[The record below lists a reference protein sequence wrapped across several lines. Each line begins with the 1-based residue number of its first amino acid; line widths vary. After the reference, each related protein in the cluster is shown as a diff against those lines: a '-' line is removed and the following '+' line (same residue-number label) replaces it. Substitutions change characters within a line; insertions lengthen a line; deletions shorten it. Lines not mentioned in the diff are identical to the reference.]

1 MKAALASTA
10 RIVAGSAQREGVAE
24 LEDWFPGRWSPRR
37 AIQDDLRV
45 VAQAVA
51 NATKAAGWWTAGQ
64 TVDAGLVVGVDLH
77 GWGHMSRWIA
87 SLADHSEG
95 KTLRPSVFLHA
106 LPSTPAS
113 TLGLLFGLERYQA
126 TLDMGPL
133 SGFAAL
139 AHALD
144 QLALGRLERVVVAS
158 LSAVEPAVAARL
170 PGPLTGE
177 SEPFRLGVALCLER
191 GQGVACR
198 VSRTGESPS
207 DSISS
212 DTLLGDLPSG
222 YRVLAAPSLQA
233 VLRANDAGEK
243 RSVAHR
249 DPCFGGLGIVSLEGS
264 R

>member
-1 MKAALASTA
+1 MTTGIESTA
-10 RIVAGSAQREGVAE
+10 RIVATSAQREGVKE

-64 TVDAGLVVGVDLH
+64 TVDAGLVVGIDLH
-77 GWGHMSRWIA
+77 GWGPMSRWIA

-133 SGFAAL
+133 SGVAAL

-144 QLALGRLERVVVAS
+144 QLTLGRLERVVVAS
-158 LSAVEPAVAARL
+158 LSAVDPAVAARL
-170 PGPLTGE
+170 PQPLAGE
-177 SEPFRLGVALCLER
+177 VDAFRLGVALCLEQ
-191 GQGVACR
+191 GQGVTCR
-198 VSRTGESPS
+198 VSQRGEPPA
-207 DSISS
+207 DAVSS
-212 DTLLGDLPSG
+212 DTLLDDLPSG
-222 YRVLAAPSLQA
+222 YRMLAAPSLLA
-233 VLRANDAGEK
+233 VLRANDAGMK
-243 RSVAHR
+243 QSVAHR

-264 R
+264 